1 MYLILRV
8 SILSSLAL
16 TTSLQSLDIPHK
28 SPTRLK
34 DCTQGQK
41 FEEVTSLEIN
51 GLVGQVNLQRNEG
64 SHSKK
69 PVLAI
74 SYRGIPPE
82 VAKKVKISNK
92 KGHLRLS
99 FTEHYLINE
108 GRIYLGKKFK
118 QKAVFEQT
126 DLDENTRLKA
136 LTTSDTHPTRADRRR
151 SIHLKYAGYDL
162 SGAVITL
169 AYPRT
174 ISAYKLTPGLATIN
188 IVDDI
193 EGSLLLQIPP
203 SGQINAERVKSDN
216 FKADVSRGGNLKI
229 HTLITPGFKINVGQ
243 GDEATTSILMTPN
256 FSLAKLKVSKSK
268 PKATKSKKRQ
278 LSSSNDDKG
287 GNNKPLI
294 IPAFPQE
301 PTYGE
306 SKEKLEMP
314 PFINYLSGGSV
325 SMPGIVIENYVHCFK
340 PAHSQTIEGGQ
351 DTALTHKAGN
361 LSA

>member
-1 MYLILRV
+1 MYLIFRV
-8 SILSSLAL
+8 GILSSLGL

-28 SPTRLK
+28 SPNRLK

-99 FTEHYLINE
+99 FTEHYLISE

-118 QKAVFEQT
+118 QKAVLEQA
-126 DLDENTRLKA
+126 DLDENIRLKA
-136 LTTSDTHPTRADRRR
+136 LTTSDTYPTRAGRRKFM
-151 SIHLKYAGYDL
+151 HLKHAGHDL

-174 ISAYKLTPGLATIN
+174 ISVFKLNPGLATIN
-188 IVDDI
+188 IIDDI
-193 EGSLLLQIPP
+193 EGSLLLQLPP
-203 SGQINAERVKSDN
+203 SGQINAERIRSDN
-216 FKADVSRGGNLKI
+216 FKAEVSQGGSLKI
-229 HTLITPGFKINVGQ
+229 HTLLTPGFKINIGQ
-243 GDEATTSILMTPN
+243 GNETTTSILMIPN
-256 FSLAKLKVSKSK
+256 FSLAKLKVSQSK
-268 PKATKSKKRQ
+268 PKAAKPKKRQ

-306 SKEKLEMP
+306 SKEKLEIP
-314 PFINYLSGGSV
+314 PLIHYLSGGSV
-325 SMPGIVIENYVHCFK
+325 SMPGILIENYVHCFT

-351 DTALTHKAGN
+351 DPSLTPKAGN
-361 LSA
+361 LSV